1 MSTSATTE
9 DFFRVR
15 LEHMIDLRH
24 PLAVLA
30 SRMPWAAIE
39 ASVMHLFA
47 RRTREGV
54 GVSDVDLFGVAPAVL
69 VGAGISNAG
78 RPRLPVR
85 LMVSLLYLKHAFNVS
100 DEALVERWSD
110 APLWQYLSGQEYFEP
125 RWPCD
130 PSSIGKFRR
139 LLGEEGVEELLAQT
153 INAAVNL
160 KLIVKAELA
169 RVVVDSTVQQK
180 AVAYPT
186 DSQLLETAR
195 AKLVEAAQEAG
206 VELKQTFAKEA
217 GSLRYKAG
225 RYAHARQFKRMR
237 RAIQRQR
244 TIVARLRREIE
255 RKAGAVSQAVGQA
268 LQATL

>member
-24 PLAVLA
+24 PLAMLA

-47 RRTREGV
+47 RRTREGEDV

-110 APLWQYLSGQEYFEP
+110 APLW
-125 RWPCD
+125 PCD

-139 LLGEEGVEELLAQT
+139 LLGEEGIEELLAQT

-195 AKLVEAAQEAG
+195 AKLVEAAREAG

-217 GSLRYKAG
+217 RSLRYKAG

-244 TIVARLRREIE
+244 TIVARLQREIE